1 MEGRRT
7 LGSEVAESMINEEF
21 ELLGEIDVSN
31 FAFVNSVMFEKTC
44 DCSELLLIWT
54 DMENS
59 TNTDSTVMV
68 KINDIV
74 ADCGAPRTSKSGSK
88 KNGYTLYK
96 CLNGCGTIA
105 VSHGSTLSLLSFL
118 LYKNEGR
125 KHMDDNYVLKE
136 GSPTSPMLDEH
147 STATIIEKTVDVSDI
162 GEFIIGE
169 SNSSI
174 ITFRMNRYYDGVDLL
189 EKTIKVMYRNSNGI
203 FESDVVNIKYTSNS
217 LKFSWIVPHDATTS
231 KKLLAYVCFVSDG
244 YLWKTKTFT
253 ITVDQSFDV
262 GDSEPTQNWFVNI
275 ESKLTKIE
283 KTIDEAVGKLSKQIP
298 TKVSDLEND
307 LAVSYSAQELTSEQ
321 KQQVRENINI
331 GVSKKVVTYNG
342 AKRSFTVGV
351 IEGTIADLPEDSAS
365 EYLEAYK
372 NFWHVCEYMRI
383 FKLTT
388 WQFAKNA
395 LKWLSSAHKNN
406 IISDSLTFYV
416 TKPSKYIKYSYNVN
430 TQGRAYDLME
440 YYDEGATLKL
450 SYYPDTDE
458 FEDNQMDAKWSKPI
472 TMNSYGLDNNTP
484 LVEQFELSKNPISD
498 MEVATKEYVDNNTM
512 SVVQGRDCPESL
524 DTMTDT
530 GYCYIQ
536 SYSNPYPSDFPD
548 IADKTKDSVLIC
560 YRETARGCARQI
572 LYNGNDKVFTRY
584 GNPEMGCIL
593 WNDWTDLTSSPIMYI
608 HVTSEEKDGET
619 VYKSDKT
626 FEEIKEAI
634 DSGKSPV
641 VIYNNVLF
649 NLYEGGNTKT
659 TFVGDNNGIF
669 IYDKD
674 DGILFIPKSNMIQ
687 VDITVQDTGE
697 TVIACNDKNI
707 VMSFQAMQIYQT
719 GIMFIANV
727 NKNNKQYNLILQ
739 LVGGEHPTWS
749 TITTVGDKLMRCTL
763 CIGDPSNTST
773 WEYTETEIISNN
785 SVTIPNIYTT
795 ITRNDNGT
803 YTSSLTFDDIKS
815 KITD

>member
-1 MEGRRT
+1 
-7 LGSEVAESMINEEF
+7 
-21 ELLGEIDVSN
+21 
-31 FAFVNSVMFEKTC
+31 
-44 DCSELLLIWT
+44 
-54 DMENS
+54 
-59 TNTDSTVMV
+59 
-68 KINDIV
+68 
-74 ADCGAPRTSKSGSK
+74 
-88 KNGYTLYK
+88 
-96 CLNGCGTIA
+96 
-105 VSHGSTLSLLSFL
+105 
-118 LYKNEGR
+118 
-125 KHMDDNYVLKE
+125 
-136 GSPTSPMLDEH
+136 MLDEH

-174 ITFRMNRYYDGVDLL
+174 ITFRMNRYYDGIDLL
-189 EKTIKVMYRNSNGI
+189 QKTIKVMYRNSNGI

-321 KQQVRENINI
+321 KQQVRENIDI

-372 NFWHVCEYMRI
+372 NFWHVCEYMRM

-430 TQGRAYDLME
+430 AQGRAYDLME

-484 LVEQFELSKNPISD
+484 SVAQFELSKNPISD
-498 MEVATKEYVDNNTM
+498 MEVATKEYVDDNIGVSKKVITYDGA
-512 SVVQGRDCPESL
+512 SSSH
-524 DTMTDT
+524 T
-530 GYCYIQ
+530 I
-536 SYSNPYPSDFPD
+536 
-548 IADKTKDSVLIC
+548 LI
-560 YRETARGCARQI
+560 
-572 LYNGNDKVFTRY
+572 
-584 GNPEMGCIL
+584 
-593 WNDWTDLTSSPIMYI
+593 
-608 HVTSEEKDGET
+608 SEGT
-619 VYKSDKT
+619 V
-626 FEEIKEAI
+626 
-634 DSGKSPV
+634 
-641 VIYNNVLF
+641 N
-649 NLYEGGNTKT
+649 
-659 TFVGDNNGIF
+659 
-669 IYDKD
+669 
-674 DGILFIPKSNMIQ
+674 
-687 VDITVQDTGE
+687 
-697 TVIACNDKNI
+697 
-707 VMSFQAMQIYQT
+707 
-719 GIMFIANV
+719 
-727 NKNNKQYNLILQ
+727 
-739 LVGGEHPTWS
+739 
-749 TITTVGDKLMRCTL
+749 
-763 CIGDPSNTST
+763 
-773 WEYTETEIISNN
+773 
-785 SVTIPNIYTT
+785 
-795 ITRNDNGT
+795 
-803 YTSSLTFDDIKS
+803 DIKS
-815 KITD
+815 DSTEEFIEGYKTFYSAIQQTRFVETPYWRDLKTLLKKLSDAHRVGIISDKLTYSVDQSFTEINYSYGKARNNKYFDCIVFINNGKKARLSYYPDTDEYSTNDSDYSMSDQSSSN

>member
-1 MEGRRT
+1 M
-7 LGSEVAESMINEEF
+7 
-21 ELLGEIDVSN
+21 
-31 FAFVNSVMFEKTC
+31 
-44 DCSELLLIWT
+44 
-54 DMENS
+54 
-59 TNTDSTVMV
+59 
-68 KINDIV
+68 
-74 ADCGAPRTSKSGSK
+74 
-88 KNGYTLYK
+88 
-96 CLNGCGTIA
+96 
-105 VSHGSTLSLLSFL
+105 
-118 LYKNEGR
+118 
-125 KHMDDNYVLKE
+125 
-136 GSPTSPMLDEH
+136 
-147 STATIIEKTVDVSDI
+147 
-162 GEFIIGE
+162 
-169 SNSSI
+169 
-174 ITFRMNRYYDGVDLL
+174 
-189 EKTIKVMYRNSNGI
+189 
-203 FESDVVNIKYTSNS
+203 
-217 LKFSWIVPHDATTS
+217 
-231 KKLLAYVCFVSDG
+231 
-244 YLWKTKTFT
+244 
-253 ITVDQSFDV
+253 
-262 GDSEPTQNWFVNI
+262 
-275 ESKLTKIE
+275 
-283 KTIDEAVGKLSKQIP
+283 
-298 TKVSDLEND
+298 
-307 LAVSYSAQELTSEQ
+307 
-321 KQQVRENINI
+321 
-331 GVSKKVVTYNG
+331 G

-659 TFVGDNNGIF
+659 ILVGDNNGIF

-763 CIGDPSNTST
+763 
-773 WEYTETEIISNN
+773 
-785 SVTIPNIYTT
+785 
-795 ITRNDNGT
+795 
-803 YTSSLTFDDIKS
+803 
-815 KITD
+815 